1 MARSETTTKQPKSSL
16 RRKFLIGSAWVGGGL
31 AVAASVGA
39 GLAWRRVANAQKF
52 MLPVDN
58 AKSESAF
65 NAWLKIAPDS
75 TVTVAVPRQDMGQGI
90 YTMLAMFVAEELDAD
105 WSKVKVE
112 QAPVNPVYGNIT
124 MLADGAPPAMKS
136 MMVTMAKVL
145 GVQATGG
152 STSTRDGW
160 LPMRTAAASA
170 RAMLLATAAVKWS
183 VPASEL
189 TIVKSMVTH
198 AKSGKAAGFGEFAK
212 DAAALAPPANVTL
225 KKPSEWK
232 LLGTSPARNDV
243 VEKSTGNA
251 LFGIDVRPEGLL
263 YAAVKHIDLV
273 DGELQAVRWK
283 NGAAPKGVL
292 HEMRGTDWFAVIG
305 TSYWSMQQALKDV
318 ELVGGGADAAM
329 ISSPQLSELYD
340 RILNGEDEGLKP
352 LAKPLRRTFSSKGKA
367 LATLAATFA
376 NSKTTRVEASYRV
389 PFVAHATMEPMNC
402 TARIAGGKVDVW
414 VGNQAPTLVQWLAA
428 SAAGVSGENVTVHT
442 PYLGGGFGRRVD
454 MEVVQQALACAK
466 VTNGKP
472 VQVIWSREEDVK
484 HDSYRPAVSCKFAA
498 AFDEKGG
505 VGAWHNT
512 IVGPSVTKA
521 AIKRLNPM
529 LAGDDPPDKTNC
541 EGAADAP
548 YMSAIAN
555 FQCDH
560 AQVDLP
566 VPLGYWRSVGH
577 SFNAFFVESFVD
589 ELAYAAKRDPYLFR
603 LELLKNEP
611 RFAKVLDAAVSAAKW
626 NTPLAPIA
634 GGKMGRG
641 IAIAES
647 FKSVVAQVVDVEIV
661 NNKEI
666 KLRRVVSAVDCGT
679 ALHPENVK
687 AQISSAAIYGLTAAL
702 KGKITLT
709 QSVVDQNNFN
719 DYALLSLAE
728 APEFETVI
736 VNSGEAL
743 GGIGEVGLPPV
754 APALANAIF
763 NATGKRLR
771 EMPFVL

>member
-1 MARSETTTKQPKSSL
+1 MSTPSAKPKSSL
-16 RRKFLIGSAWVGGGL
+16 RRKFLIGTAWVGGGL
-31 AVAASVGA
+31 AVAASVGT

-75 TVTVAVPRQDMGQGI
+75 TITVAVPRQDMGQGI
-90 YTMLAMFVAEELDAD
+90 YTMLAMLVAEELDAD
-105 WSKVKVE
+105 WNKVKPE

-136 MMVTMAKVL
+136 MMTTMSKVL

-160 LPMRTAAASA
+160 MPMRTAAATA
-170 RAMLLATAAVKWS
+170 RAMILATAAAKWS
-183 VPASEL
+183 VPVAEL
-189 TIVKSMVTH
+189 TIEKSMVKH
-198 AKSGKAAGFGEFAK
+198 KSGKSAGIGEFAK
-212 DAAALAPPANVTL
+212 EAAALTPPSNVSL
-225 KKPSEWK
+225 KPQSQWK
-232 LLGTSPARNDV
+232 ILGTSPPRTDV
-243 VEKSTGNA
+243 VEKSTGKA
-251 LFGIDVRPEGLL
+251 QFGIDVRPEGLL
-263 YAAVKHIDLV
+263 YAAVKHIEFV
-273 DGELQAVRWK
+273 DGQLQAVRWK

-292 HEMRGTDWFAVIG
+292 HEVRGGDWFAVIG
-305 TSYWSMQQALKDV
+305 ASYWAMQQALKDV
-318 ELVGGGADAAM
+318 ELVGGGADAVL
-329 ISSPQLSELYD
+329 ISTPQLSELYD
-340 RILNGEDEGLKP
+340 RILNGENEGLKP
-352 LAKPLRRTFSSKGKA
+352 LAKPLRRTFSSKGKV
-367 LATLAATFA
+367 LQTLAANPNTP
-376 NSKTTRVEASYRV
+376 RVEATYRV
-389 PFVAHATMEPMNC
+389 PLLAHATMEPMNC
-402 TARIAGGKVDVW
+402 TARIAAGKVDVW
-414 VGNQAPTLVQWLAA
+414 VGNQAPTIVQWLAA
-428 SAAGVSGENVTVHT
+428 SAADVSGENVTVHT
-442 PYLGGGFGRRVD
+442 PYLGGGFGRRAD
-454 MEVVQQALACAK
+454 MEVVRQALACAK
-466 VTNGKP
+466 VTGGKP

-484 HDSYRPAVSCKFAA
+484 HDAYRPAVSCKFAA
-498 AFDEKGG
+498 TFDESGG
-505 VGAWHNT
+505 VGTWYNA
-512 IVGPSVTKA
+512 IVGPSVTKGF
-521 AIKRLNPM
+521 IKRLNPM

-589 ELAYAAKRDPYLFR
+589 ELALAAKRDPYLFR

-611 RFAKVLDAAVSAAKW
+611 RFAKVLDAVASAAKW

-634 GGKMGRG
+634 GGKLGRG

-647 FKSVVAQVVDVEIV
+647 FKSIVAQVVDVEIV
-661 NNKEI
+661 GGKQI

-679 ALHPENVK
+679 ALDPENVK
-687 AQISSAAIYGLTAAL
+687 AQISSAATYGLTAAL

-719 DYALLSLAE
+719 DYPLLSMAE

-771 EMPFVL
+771 EMPFVLA